1 MDLEKLKKPALL
13 LGTTVLLAA
22 CGNGGNDGGGNGGN
36 GDGDSADGAEVIKL
50 PAGAELPTMDSTLVT
65 DTEGF
70 NALQSVT
77 EGLYRQ
83 SEDGA
88 GFDEALA
95 EGEPEVSEDGK
106 TLTFTLKDV
115 KWSNGDP
122 LTANDFVYSWRRL
135 VDPATAA
142 SYNYLAAGV
151 IKNASEIINGEAD
164 PSELGVEAVDD
175 HTLKVELES
184 NVPYLNS
191 LFAMAPFYPLNEK
204 FVTEKGDDYATNS
217 DNLLYIGPYTLE
229 DWDGTGL
236 SWKYIKNPDYWDA
249 DAVKTDEIDIQVIK
263 ETSTGLNLYE
273 TGELDRLALTGDY
286 IAQKAD
292 DPDLVK
298 VPTSSLFY
306 LKYNV
311 EKEALANVNIRK
323 ALSAAV
329 DRQAYV
335 DRVLQNGSQVAVGLV
350 PAGLAANP
358 STKEDFR
365 AESGELSTF
374 DVDAAKE
381 YWEKG
386 LDELGVDSLTLDFLS
401 DDSENAKTSSEFVQA
416 QLQEN
421 LPGLTV
427 TLTNVPF
434 KNRLQKDDS
443 GDYDIQLAGWGADF
457 ADPIN
462 YLELFESTNGN
473 NSTGYSNPDYDKLIQ
488 SARAETED
496 LDKRWSE
503 LLEAEKLLI
512 DDGAIGPLYQR
523 YGAALQ
529 SPSLENFVTHTVG
542 ADFDYKWVV
551 KNSN

>member
-88 GFDEALA
+88 GFDAALA

-236 SWKYIKNPDYWDA
+236 SWKYVKNPDYWDA

-350 PAGLAANP
+350 PADLAANP

-401 DDSENAKTSSEFVQA
+401 DDSENAKTSSEFIQA

-523 YGAALQ
+523 YSAALQ

-551 KNSN
+551 KNSK